1 MDFMTWTNDLSVGV
15 AVMDDD
21 HKKLIGIINQ
31 LHYGIKAGH
40 DREILGAVLGQ
51 LMEYTRFHF
60 AREEEFFLKTNYLG
74 AATHKKEHENFV
86 SRISNLQTRFK
97 SAPAVMLDLELMRFL
112 RDWLLTHIRGSDKKY
127 GPHFNTQGFF

>member
-40 DREILGAVLGQ
+40 DKEILGAVLGQ

-74 AATHKKEHENFV
+74 AATHKMEHESFI

-97 SAPAVMLDLELMRFL
+97 SAPAIMLDLELMRFL
-112 RDWLLTHIRGSDKKY
+112 RDWLLTHIQGSDKKY
-127 GPHFNTQGFF
+127 GPYLNTHGFF